1 MKYYQQEPLRHV
13 GDIPAMGADR
23 YGEKLAFEY
32 RGEEYTYEDLEARSN
47 QVANALVEAGIDP
60 GDRVA
65 MYLENSLQFPESFFG
80 IVKAG
85 AVAVPLNHRMDTDRL
100 RYILDDADAAALV
113 TSPVFPSVGTDLAEE
128 VPLAFIP
135 GGAEGLE
142 DYDEHVDAASSEF
155 DRPERGFEDVAVQCY
170 TSGTTGDPKGVL
182 TTHENLLS
190 TAQSYTSRGGADPE
204 EDVAL
209 CFLPLFHMYGLS
221 VVMLLGIYN
230 GATVVLRTMPVAS
243 ELLKAITEFEVTSF
257 AGIPAVYIE
266 MLEELEAN
274 PEEYDVSS
282 ITTLGSGAAPL
293 ADDTRRRIEAAFDTP
308 LTEGW
313 GMTETSPAGTT
324 ESTYG
329 VTKGAGCIGQPLPN
343 VEIKLVDPA
352 TRETRVPPEALD
364 PTAAKTL
371 EDYGIDPDD
380 EEQVTGEIAVRGP
393 QVFEGYHEMPEKT
406 AEVFDDWEAH
416 RASSGSSGEGEA
428 PSEARG
434 LDASGDQ
441 GSREQSDPRDKGWF
455 YTDDIARVDAD
466 RFLWMVD
473 RADDMLIVGGEN
485 VYPAEIEDALFE
497 HPDVQ
502 AAAVVGAPH
511 ERKGEAPVA
520 YVVLEPGLEEGAAP
534 TERELREFALEH
546 VPTYAHPRRVFFVDE
561 LPRSGTRKVQ
571 RYKLEEDVE
580 ERLEGPL
587 ESSEQL

>member
-1 MKYYQQEPLRHV
+1 MKYYQQAPLRHL
-13 GDIPAMGADR
+13 GDLPSMGADR
-23 YGEKLAFEY
+23 YGGKLAFEY
-32 RGEEYTYEDLEARSN
+32 RGDEYSYDDLDARSN
-47 QVANALVEAGIDP
+47 RVANALVEAGIEP

-65 MYLENSLQFPESFFG
+65 LYLENSLQFPESFFG
-80 IVKAG
+80 VIKAG
-85 AVAVPLNHRMDTDRL
+85 AVAVPLNHRMDTDSL
-100 RYILDDADAAALV
+100 RYILSDADAAALI

-135 GGAEGLE
+135 GGAEGLA
-142 DYDEHVDAASSEF
+142 DYDEHVDAASTEF
-155 DRPERGFEDVAVQCY
+155 DRPERDFEDVAVQCY

-190 TAQSYTSRGGADPE
+190 TVQSYSSRGGSDPE
-204 EDVAL
+204 EDVSL

-221 VVMLLGIYN
+221 TVMLTSVYN
-230 GATVVLRTMPVAS
+230 GVTVVLRTMPVAS
-243 ELLKAITEFEVTSF
+243 ELLSAITEFEVTSF

-266 MLEELEAN
+266 MLEEMEAN
-274 PEEYDVSS
+274 PDEYDVTS

-293 ADDTRRRIEAAFDTP
+293 ADDTRRRIEQAFDTP
-308 LTEGW
+308 ITEGW

-343 VEIKLVDPA
+343 VEIKLVDPI

-371 EDYGIDPDD
+371 EDHGIDPDD
-380 EEQVTGEIAVRGP
+380 EDQTTGEIAIRGP
-393 QVFEGYHEMPEKT
+393 QVFEGYHGLPDRT
-406 AEVFDDWEAH
+406 ADVFDED
-416 RASSGSSGEGEA
+416 
-428 PSEARG
+428 
-434 LDASGDQ
+434 
-441 GSREQSDPRDKGWF
+441 GWF
-455 YTDDIARVDAD
+455 YTDDIARIDED

-485 VYPAEIEDALFE
+485 VYPAEVEDALFE

-520 YVVLEPGLEEGAAP
+520 FVVLEPSVEDPP

-546 VPTYAHPRRVFFVDE
+546 VASYAHPRRVFFVDE

-580 ERLEGPL
+580 ERLDGPL